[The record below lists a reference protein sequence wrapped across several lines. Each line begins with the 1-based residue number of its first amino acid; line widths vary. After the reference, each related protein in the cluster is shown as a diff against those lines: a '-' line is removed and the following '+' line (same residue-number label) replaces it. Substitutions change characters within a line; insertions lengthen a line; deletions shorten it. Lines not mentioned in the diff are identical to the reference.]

1 MSHQY
6 TPGQEGQDPRHDND
20 FSGRIQ
26 LSRAGFSP
34 SSAAFNEL
42 SIASNQP
49 LNLNMLPN
57 YPSPDGYRAVPS
69 PQIPSPHI
77 PIDPRNS
84 HGNKVAIPRL
94 TAPNLNRTRRR
105 SVRACEPCRHRK
117 IKCDGAKPSCGQ
129 CQYHQNECSYE
140 DVKRVRDQKELK
152 LLGKRVEHYE
162 HFLRSLEG
170 EVEPQTARRI
180 RKTLKVSID
189 KFPTI
194 ATFFFFQFSILE
206 YIS

>member
-6 TPGQEGQDPRHDND
+6 TPRQEGQDPRNDND

-26 LSRAGFSP
+26 LSRSGFSP

-42 SIASNQP
+42 SIAPNQP

-57 YPSPDGYRAVPS
+57 YSSTPS
-69 PQIPSPHI
+69 PQIP
-77 PIDPRNS
+77 IDPINS
-84 HGNKVAIPRL
+84 YGIKVAIPRL
-94 TAPNLNRTRRR
+94 NAPNLNRTRRR

-129 CQYHQNECSYE
+129 CEYHQNQCSYE

-152 LLGKRVEHYE
+152 LLGERVEHYE

-189 KFPTI
+189 NLQQLRI
-194 ATFFFFQFSILE
+194 FQFCRFSILE